1 MPRTYFHRLCVP
13 YNFFCLLACVIL
25 CVSLCVLSIHA
36 LGSSGVLLAILSP
49 TCYSIEIT
57 VGVAFK
63 NDTLG
68 WTSKASG
75 SSYPQIV
82 RTEDGGSTWTPINQ
96 TGTFSIVTAIAA
108 SRGQDIDVQVFGVP
122 VSFQVQRKIRWRSMF
137 DSRVS
142 FKT

>member
-1 MPRTYFHRLCVP
+1 MPRIIVF
-13 YNFFCLLACVIL
+13 
-25 CVSLCVLSIHA
+25 VSLTIFSVFWPA
-36 LGSSGVLLAILSP
+36 SSCAYLCASSRSMPLASSLPSSP

-122 VSFQVQRKIRWRSMF
+122 VSFQVQRKMRSRSMF